1 MTCSRYVHI
10 AIFAISAVLASSR
23 SYAQTDV
30 GPQTTS
36 GGYVNLQTSRNLFAV
51 PNDKTMIRQYLAD
64 TQLSDHVF
72 YVSRD
77 EASGYQSSVV
87 GRQRSTGRKV
97 VGGIIGGV
105 GGFFGG
111 AYLGAA
117 IEGDRCNCDDPG
129 FVGFL
134 IGAPIGAAVG
144 AILGVKFF

>member
-1 MTCSRYVHI
+1 
-10 AIFAISAVLASSR
+10 
-23 SYAQTDV
+23 
-30 GPQTTS
+30 
-36 GGYVNLQTSRNLFAV
+36 VNLQTSRNLFAV
-51 PNDKTMIRQYLAD
+51 PNDQTTIRQYLAD
-64 TQLSDHVF
+64 TQPSDHVF

-77 EASGYQSSVV
+77 EASAHQSSGV

-97 VGGIIGGV
+97 RGGIIGGV